1 MEKAYKLAREGGYEG
16 RVYAPKLGA
25 ELLDPS
31 FWKSLG
37 LNERTVTLD
46 LPEMHS
52 TVMGRPRHREKQKAV
67 YTKKTPNRWKTEWH
81 RFINHLAEGGNVDEF
96 FNKLLK

>member
-25 ELLDPS
+25 ELLDPLFWQALGKAEGWEKVDSAITFSVFFKGNTWKGYWHS
-31 FWKSLG
+31 FI
-37 LNERTVTLD
+37 D
-46 LPEMHS
+46 
-52 TVMGRPRHREKQKAV
+52 
-67 YTKKTPNRWKTEWH
+67 
-81 RFINHLAEGGNVDEF
+81 HLAEGGNVDEF